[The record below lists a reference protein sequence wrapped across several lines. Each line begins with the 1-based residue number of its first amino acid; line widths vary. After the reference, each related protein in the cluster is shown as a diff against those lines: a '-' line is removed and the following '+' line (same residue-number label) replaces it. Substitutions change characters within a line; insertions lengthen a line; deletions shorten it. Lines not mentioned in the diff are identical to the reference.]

1 MTDVVVAVDVGGTV
15 IKSAV
20 VTKDAQ
26 VLDRLRVPTSSALG
40 TDAVYTNIVESITT
54 LTNQLAAADRVVAV
68 GVVVTG
74 IVDEVRGTAIHS
86 ENVGWHNIALRP
98 MLEEQLGLPVG
109 FGHDVRAGA
118 LAEGRLGAARGY
130 DDYVFVA
137 IGTGVSAGVIVNGEM
152 VTGGGYAGELGHV
165 NSGRDVACVCGGTG
179 CVEAV
184 ASASAV
190 ARRYS
195 ELTGEDVDGAKEVAQ
210 RVRAGDPA
218 ATAVWTEAV
227 DALATAIAW
236 TGGIISPKAVIIGGG
251 MASAGDLLLAP
262 LREQVAIKLNI
273 LRAPEIFPAQL
284 GDEAGCL
291 GSALLAW
298 HAYTPAS
305 ADPGMG
311 AEPK

>member
-20 VTKDAQ
+20 VTNEAE
-26 VLDRLRVPTSSALG
+26 VLNRLRVPTSAALG
-40 TDAVYTNIVESITT
+40 TDVVYNNIVESVET
-54 LTNQLAAADRVVAV
+54 LRSQLGAEHTVVAV

-74 IVDEVRGTAIHS
+74 IVDEKSGSAIHS
-86 ENVGWHNIALRP
+86 ENVGWNNIALRP
-98 MLEEQLGLPVG
+98 MLEAQLGLPVG

-137 IGTGVSAGVIVNGEM
+137 IGTGVSAGVIVDGKM
-152 VTGGGYAGELGHV
+152 VTGGGYAGEIGHV
-165 NSGRDVACVCGGTG
+165 NSGRDILCACGGSG

-195 ELTGEDVDGAKEVAQ
+195 ELTGEDVDGAKEVAE
-210 RVRAGDPA
+210 RVQAGDPA
-218 ATAVWTEAV
+218 ALSVWADAV

-236 TGGIISPKAVIIGGG
+236 TGGVISPQAVVVGGG
-251 MASAGDLLLAP
+251 MASAGDLLLDP
-262 LREQVAIKLNI
+262 LREQLAIKMNI
-273 LRAPEIFPAQL
+273 LKAPELVQAQL

-298 HAYTPAS
+298 DAYAAAS
-305 ADPGMG
+305 GQTA
-311 AEPK
+311 

>member
-1 MTDVVVAVDVGGTV
+1 MSDVVVAVDVGGTV

-26 VLDRLRVPTSSALG
+26 VLARLRVPTSAALG
-40 TDAVYTNIVESITT
+40 TDVVYNNIVESVET
-54 LTNQLAAADRVVAV
+54 LRTQLDEDSRVVAV

-74 IVDEVRGTAIHS
+74 IVDEKSGSAIHS
-86 ENVGWHNIALRP
+86 ENVGWNNIALRP

-137 IGTGVSAGVIVNGEM
+137 IGTGVSAGVIVAGQM
-152 VTGGGYAGELGHV
+152 VTGGGYAGEIGHV
-165 NSGRDVACVCGGTG
+165 NSGRDVLCACGGNG

-195 ELTGEDVDGAKEVAQ
+195 ELTGEDVDGAKEVAE
-210 RVRAGDPA
+210 RVQAGDPA
-218 ATAVWTEAV
+218 ALSVWADAV

-236 TGGIISPKAVIIGGG
+236 TGGVISPQAVVVGGG
-251 MASAGDLLLAP
+251 MASAGDLLLDP
-262 LREQVAIKLNI
+262 LREQLAIKMNI
-273 LRAPEIFPAQL
+273 LKAPELVQAQL

-298 HAYTPAS
+298 DAYAAAS
-305 ADPGMG
+305 GQTA
-311 AEPK
+311 

>member
-1 MTDVVVAVDVGGTV
+1 MSDVVVAVDVGGTV

-26 VLDRLRVPTSSALG
+26 VLARLRVPTSAALG
-40 TDAVYTNIVESITT
+40 TDVVYNNIVESVET
-54 LTNQLAAADRVVAV
+54 LRTQLDEDSRVVAV

-74 IVDEVRGTAIHS
+74 IVDEKSGSAIHS
-86 ENVGWHNIALRP
+86 ENVGWNNIALRP

-137 IGTGVSAGVIVNGEM
+137 IGTGVSAGVIVAGQM
-152 VTGGGYAGELGHV
+152 VTGGGYAGEIGHI
-165 NSGRDVACVCGGTG
+165 NSGRDVLCACGGNG

-195 ELTGEDVDGAKEVAQ
+195 ELTGEDVDGAKEVAE
-210 RVRAGDPA
+210 RVQAGDPA
-218 ATAVWTEAV
+218 ALAVWADAV
-227 DALATAIAW
+227 DGLATAIAW
-236 TGGIISPKAVIIGGG
+236 TGGVISPQAVVVGGG
-251 MASAGDLLLAP
+251 MASAGELLLAP
-262 LREQVAIKLNI
+262 LREQLAIKLNI
-273 LRAPEIFPAQL
+273 LRAPELVQAQL

-298 HAYTPAS
+298 EAFDTSATNRQAS
-305 ADPGMG
+305 
-311 AEPK
+311 

>member
-20 VTKDAQ
+20 VTRDAE
-26 VLDRLRVPTSSALG
+26 VLNRLRVPTSATLG
-40 TDAVYTNIVESITT
+40 TDVVYNNIVESVTS
-54 LTNQLAAADRVVAV
+54 LRNQLGDEFTVVAV

-74 IVDEVRGTAIHS
+74 IVDEKSGSAIHS
-86 ENVGWHNIALRP
+86 ENVGWNNIALRP
-98 MLEEQLGLPVG
+98 MLEEQLGLPIG

-137 IGTGVSAGVIVNGEM
+137 IGTGVSAGVIVDGKM
-152 VTGGGYAGELGHV
+152 VTGGGYAGEIGHV
-165 NSGRDVACVCGGTG
+165 NSGREILCACGGSG

-195 ELTGEDVDGAKEVAQ
+195 ELTGEDVDGAKEVAE
-210 RVRAGDPA
+210 RVQTGDPA
-218 ATAVWTEAV
+218 AQSVWADAV

-236 TGGIISPKAVIIGGG
+236 TGGVISPQAVVIGGG
-251 MASAGDLLLAP
+251 MASAGDLLLGP
-262 LREQVAIKLNI
+262 LRERVDVNLNI
-273 LRAPEIFPAQL
+273 LRAPEIVQAQL

-298 HAYTPAS
+298 EAHVAATER
-305 ADPGMG
+305 GV
-311 AEPK
+311 

>member
-15 IKSAV
+15 IKSGV
-20 VTKDAQ
+20 VTRDSQ
-26 VLDRLRVPTSSALG
+26 VLDRLRVPTSAALG
-40 TDAVYTNIVESITT
+40 TDAVYANIVESVQT
-54 LTNQLAAADRVVAV
+54 LSAALDAEDRVVGV

-74 IVDEVRGTAIHS
+74 IVDEAAGIAIHS
-86 ENVGWHNIALRP
+86 ANVGWNNIALRP
-98 MLEEQLGLPVG
+98 LLEQQLGLPVG

-118 LAEGRLGAARGY
+118 LAEGRLGAARNY
-130 DDYVFVA
+130 HDYVFVA
-137 IGTGVSAGVIVNGEM
+137 IGTGVSAGVIVNGQL

-165 NSGRDVACVCGGTG
+165 NSGRDVLCACGGTG

-195 ELTGEDVDGAKEVAQ
+195 ELTGVDVDGAKEVAD
-210 RVRAGDPA
+210 RVRQGDPA
-218 ATAVWTEAV
+218 ATSVWNDAV

-236 TGGIISPKAVIIGGG
+236 TGGVISPQAIVVGGG
-251 MASAGDLLLAP
+251 MASAGDLLLEP
-262 LREQVAIKLNI
+262 LRAQVAIKLNI
-273 LRAPEIFPAQL
+273 LRPPAILQAEL

-298 HAYTPAS
+298 HAHDAN
-305 ADPGMG
+305 
-311 AEPK
+311 AENRTAPS

>member
-1 MTDVVVAVDVGGTV
+1 MSDVVVAVDVGGTV

-20 VTKDAQ
+20 VTEDAQ
-26 VLDRLRVPTSSALG
+26 VLARLRVPTSAALG
-40 TDAVYTNIVESITT
+40 TEVVYNNIVESIET
-54 LTNQLAAADRVVAV
+54 LRDQLDEQSHVVAV

-74 IVDEVRGTAIHS
+74 IVDEKSGSAIHS
-86 ENVGWHNIALRP
+86 ENVGWNNIALRP
-98 MLEEQLGLPVG
+98 MLAEQLGLPVG

-137 IGTGVSAGVIVNGEM
+137 IGTGVSAGVIVAGKM
-152 VTGGGYAGELGHV
+152 VTGGGYAGEIGHV
-165 NSGRDVACVCGGTG
+165 NSGRDVLCACGGNG

-195 ELTGEDVDGAKEVAQ
+195 ELTGEDVDGAKEVAE
-210 RVRAGDPA
+210 RVQAGDA
-218 ATAVWTEAV
+218 DAMAVWADAV
-227 DALATAIAW
+227 DGLATAIAW
-236 TGGIISPKAVIIGGG
+236 TGGVISPQAVVVGGG
-251 MASAGDLLLAP
+251 MASAGELLLAP
-262 LREQVAIKLNI
+262 LREQLAIKLNI
-273 LRAPEIFPAQL
+273 LRAPELVQAQL

-298 HAYTPAS
+298 EAFESDSDGREDEA
-305 ADPGMG
+305 
-311 AEPK
+311 